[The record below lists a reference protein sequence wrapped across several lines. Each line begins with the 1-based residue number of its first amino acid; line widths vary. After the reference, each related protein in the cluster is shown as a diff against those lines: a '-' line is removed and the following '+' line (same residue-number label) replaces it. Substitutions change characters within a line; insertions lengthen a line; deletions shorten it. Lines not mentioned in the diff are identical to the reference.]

1 MLRWLRSLFTRSRR
15 PARPVAGVRTSGRPT
30 PAVSRVARAAA
41 QSTGEI
47 VVRTLRLQQLA
58 EEWRRRPSKA

>member
-1 MLRWLRSLFTRSRR
+1 MFRWLRSLFARSRR
-15 PARPVAGVRTSGRPT
+15 APRPVAGMRPSGRPT
-30 PAVSRVARAAA
+30 PAVTRAARAAA